1 MATIHCDA
9 LESLSR
15 KELQKLCKAHGIKA
29 NKKNVELVASLRALG
44 SSKDNNSDSPP
55 DQVQKTEMMEP
66 EQTVCGSDSVK
77 FPCQKQSPST
87 KGSKGKQRK
96 QRRKTSSSAHVR
108 KRTTAKNERS
118 QIHPS
123 EQECGTEVMCE
134 GKLSPS
140 QCSLKPEPHAIT
152 QTAFEKSASSTSHMG
167 VIKEMQCTQE
177 LASGNPDQLQ
187 DTSSSDPSQLKGA
200 DTLSNEVDQPDMDMS
215 FKEEYLQRMSDTS
228 SKEMDMKVAESEVDL
243 LEGSYREEI
252 QEGKISLH
260 SVCVTNV
267 AEVGHESTALDSAGT
282 SSRKRRRRST
292 FDVPHEF
299 SQCINVVRP
308 EITTTGDTASK
319 GSDLPP
325 PAKKGR
331 RGTFEVQCEPTDSDK
346 GSNLEPPAKKVRVS
360 NDTSDSKEVAIGDT
374 DVVAADTLK
383 QDLLRYLDKKVSERS
398 DEIDGLPRKPLHH
411 YNRST
416 KIPVPSKSGKNWDKI
431 HRRQFAR
438 YIRT

>member
-1 MATIHCDA
+1 MHRVIWSYECVCFPFVCNATYTYTHYV
-9 LESLSR
+9 R
-15 KELQKLCKAHGIKA
+15 
-29 NKKNVELVASLRALG
+29 
-44 SSKDNNSDSPP
+44 
-55 DQVQKTEMMEP
+55 
-66 EQTVCGSDSVK
+66 SVH
-77 FPCQKQSPST
+77 T
-87 KGSKGKQRK
+87 
-96 QRRKTSSSAHVR
+96 
-108 KRTTAKNERS
+108 
-118 QIHPS
+118 
-123 EQECGTEVMCE
+123 
-134 GKLSPS
+134 
-140 QCSLKPEPHAIT
+140 
-152 QTAFEKSASSTSHMG
+152 
-167 VIKEMQCTQE
+167 EMQCTQE

-252 QEGKISLH
+252 QEGKIPLH

-346 GSNLEPPAKKVRVS
+346 VHTYFNSSVCMRTYKCTYVQTCVLTYVRTYVGLFRKCLKS
-360 NDTSDSKEVAIGDT
+360 RPQYSD
-374 DVVAADTLK
+374 
-383 QDLLRYLDKKVSERS
+383 
-398 DEIDGLPRKPLHH
+398 
-411 YNRST
+411 
-416 KIPVPSKSGKNWDKI
+416 
-431 HRRQFAR
+431 
-438 YIRT
+438 IRTYVCERVDNRVPYLTV